1 MATHPHLEFDEQPD
15 LIRPHMV
22 LAWAGFNDAGE
33 AATHGARHLITS
45 LHAESLASIDPE
57 EYYDFTEA
65 RPFARYQNDQ
75 RDIVW
80 PSTDFYFVRT
90 GGEHDLVI
98 GLGIEPNHRWKSY
111 MAAVLEVARSTGV
124 EMVYTL
130 GAVAAQVPH
139 TRPSSVRGSANM
151 TELAQRFDMHP
162 SRFEGPT
169 GIVGVFHDFCRQQDL
184 PGISLWA
191 SVPHYLPGMT
201 NPMGARALLEKVEEL
216 TGIELEYE
224 QLGRDHDRFQKQAD
238 IAMQENDDLASY
250 VAQLE
255 DAAGAP
261 TDEPDEGELPPAE
274 SLIEQLEDFL
284 RNKRGDD

>member
-1 MATHPHLEFDEQPD
+1 MATHPHLEFQDHPE
-15 LIRPHMV
+15 LVRPHMV

-33 AATHGARHLITS
+33 AATHGTRHLVSS
-45 LHAESLASIDPE
+45 LDAELFASIDPD

-65 RPFARYQNDQ
+65 RPFARYQDDQ

-80 PSTDFYFVRT
+80 PSTDFYYVRT

-98 GLGIEPNHRWKSY
+98 GMGIEPNHRWKSY
-111 MAAVLEVARSTGV
+111 MGAVLEVAQTGGV

-139 TRPSSVRGSANM
+139 TRPAPVHGSANVP
-151 TELAQRFDMHP
+151 ELAERFDMHP

-169 GIVGVFHDFCRQQDL
+169 GIVGVFHDFCRQHDL

-191 SVPHYLPGMT
+191 SVPHYLPSLT

-216 TGIELEYE
+216 TGIRLGYK
-224 QLGRDHDRFQKQAD
+224 QLGRDQDRFEKQAS

-250 VAQLE
+250 VSQLE
-255 DAAGAP
+255 EAASAP
-261 TDEPDEGELPPAE
+261 ADEPDESELPPAE

-284 RNKRGDD
+284 RDKRNDD